1 VQKIIQ
7 NGYAYVIDGS
17 VWIYLENPLIK
28 QII

>member
-17 VWIYLENPLIK
+17 VWIW
-28 QII
+28 IIYFFLLLS